1 MRKLLLALPFAL
13 LPGFVQAAEHH
24 NHDHDHS
31 HGSLEAHEHGAAEL
45 DAALDGAMLEIEL
58 RSPAMNLVG
67 FEHAPRSE
75 ADKGK
80 IADARKQLEQPD
92 SLFGLTPAAGC
103 TLAETELESP
113 LFEADHKHEHEHEE
127 DQGSQH
133 SEIHAH
139 YHFKCANPQ
148 ALTGLD
154 LQGLFKTFPGTEKIQ
169 AQLIGPNGQR
179 GVQLSAQQP
188 RAEF

>member
-1 MRKLLLALPFAL
+1 MRSLLLALPFAL
-13 LPGFVQAAEHH
+13 LSGFVQAAEHH
-24 NHDHDHS
+24 DHDHAS
-31 HGSLEAHEHGAAEL
+31 HGSLDAHEHGAAEL
-45 DAALDGAMLEIEL
+45 DAALEGTTLEIEL

-67 FEHAPRSE
+67 FEHAPSSE
-75 ADKGK
+75 ADKRK
-80 IADARKQLEQPD
+80 ISDARKQLEQPD

-103 TLAETELESP
+103 KLAETELESP
-113 LFEADHKHEHEHEE
+113 LFESNEHEHEHEK
-127 DQGSQH
+127 DHGSQH

-139 YHFKCANPQ
+139 YHFDCATPQ

-179 GVQLSAQQP
+179 GAQLSAKQP